1 MQGGRSVA
9 PHPRQ
14 HHGAMGTRTQH
25 GAVGCAMGPPQGS
38 GTPPRARGPPPGLG
52 DPPQGLGDP
61 PGTCRLP
68 RGQYSVRMQM
78 FGGSVQAPTKRVR
91 CSFWT
96 SRIWGAVRRVWGSAP
111 LRGPPALP
119 SPTYV
124 LQLEQDLARQLDP
137 LAVEVLD
144 GHQVALR
151 TGGAV
156 GARWGGGPRPH
167 SRVPIP
173 YNTPSWRRPG
183 TAPLLSSASRSW
195 SPSGG

>member
-1 MQGGRSVA
+1 MLSFSRMSWGCREGAALPPIPGSTTGRWAHVPNMGRWA
-9 PHPRQ
+9 VPWVPP
-14 HHGAMGTRTQH
+14 GAQ
-25 GAVGCAMGPPQGS
+25 
-38 GTPPRARGPPPGLG
+38 GPPP
-52 DPPQGLGDP
+52 GLGDP

-195 SPSGG
+195 SLSGG